1 MKKYLTLQQACKKI
15 SNLCKVIGDVDADS
29 LGASQSFIK
38 EILKSGHN
46 MLWISKSTG
55 LLYFSSPKCY
65 GNFLVLEITC
75 IEDNY
80 SIEIL

>member
-1 MKKYLTLQQACKKI
+1 MKKYLTFQQACKKI

-29 LGASQSFIK
+29 LGASQSFVK

-55 LLYFSSPKCY
+55 LFISVLPNVMVIFLY
-65 GNFLVLEITC
+65 
-75 IEDNY
+75 
-80 SIEIL
+80 